1 VPADANDS
9 SVPAPGGG
17 GGAGAVDADEALLR
31 SCAED
36 LADAVEAALGPWV
49 ERSVARLAGAWSP
62 ATAGELTGPARVAG
76 ERATEEVGGRLRAL
90 LALDVDAQ
98 PTGPLEVVRAA
109 VRYPTEV
116 LAAAGVP
123 PVVRDEFAEASFPE
137 DHYDLVPGGFRDL
150 DESVHEPGIRWG
162 AAKAHRILARR
173 RAEGRR

>member
-1 VPADANDS
+1 MPVDANDS
-9 SVPAPGGG
+9 SVPAA
-17 GGAGAVDADEALLR
+17 GAGGDDADEALLR
-31 SCAED
+31 SCADD

-49 ERSVARLAGAWSP
+49 ERSVARIAGAWSP
-62 ATAGELTGPARVAG
+62 GAAADLAGTAQAAG
-76 ERATEEVGGRLRAL
+76 VQATEEIGGRVRAL

-98 PTGPLEVVRAA
+98 PTGPLEVVRGA

-137 DHYDLVPGGFRDL
+137 DRYDLVPGGFRDL